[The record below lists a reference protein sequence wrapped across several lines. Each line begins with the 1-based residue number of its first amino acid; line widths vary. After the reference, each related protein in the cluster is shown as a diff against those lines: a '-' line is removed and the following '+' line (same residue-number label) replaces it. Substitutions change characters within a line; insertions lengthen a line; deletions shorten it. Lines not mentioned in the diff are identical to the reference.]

1 MRMRC
6 ATMRCNEMCGM
17 QLWPRYL
24 EPREWVGLVE
34 RWQVWLWCSCSDRGR
49 SGGWRAGGPNPQAAV
64 AEQSVHSMHS
74 KYVHCTNCRMP
85 ADPTLKMQSHCM
97 QSRVYTAGTAL
108 IARKVQA
115 VQCRWTQPSFLKL
128 HSAAS
133 GNALKVQCT
142 VHTTRGSTLHNT
154 QWTLYCTHS
163 VYNAIRR
170 RPQLQQCSQHHVG
183 NMTACKH

>member
-1 MRMRC
+1 MRC
-6 ATMRCNEMCGM
+6 VGCSSGQGT
-17 QLWPRYL
+17 WSL
-24 EPREWVGLVE
+24 ESGSAWWRG
-34 RWQVWLWCSCSDRGR
+34 GR
-49 SGGWRAGGPNPQAAV
+49 SGSGAAAV
-64 AEQSVHSMHS
+64 IEGEAVDG
-74 KYVHCTNCRMP
+74 VP
-85 ADPTLKMQSHCM
+85 ADPTLKLQSHCM

-115 VQCRWTQPSFLKL
+115 VQCRWTLKL

-142 VHTTRGSTLHNT
+142 LHTTWVSTLHNT
-154 QWTLYCTHS
+154 QWTLYCTHN
-163 VYNAIRR
+163 VYNAIRH